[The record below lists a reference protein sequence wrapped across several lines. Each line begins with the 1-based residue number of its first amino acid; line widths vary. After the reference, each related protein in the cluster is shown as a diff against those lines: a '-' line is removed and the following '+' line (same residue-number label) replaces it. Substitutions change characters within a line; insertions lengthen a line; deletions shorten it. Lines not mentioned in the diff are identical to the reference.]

1 MSFQYAIP
9 LPYNLIFPEEA
20 PQELFEYFNGID
32 KEFLKKAGA
41 FLLGLNNRNSKWEDP
56 KDFVALF
63 FSQGNADI
71 ANQILL
77 KIENLGDEYKYTIP
91 YEVSSL
97 KLFEYVFDNEIPNEN
112 ILSQEQ
118 QEVNIFKAY
127 LLLNQL
133 TTEEAGKITAVSLI
147 DVPADRKP
155 AAALIANHF
164 HNFDLTNYD
173 LDKLFSTQMI
183 RSIML
188 FEFLENEPKAK
199 PLLKEFYQKFEVTDY
214 KDFLKRLIPIST
226 AIAMKNKESYT
237 DIDVSNNKDLKS
249 NIDFLEKF
257 SVEDADK
264 IEGFDFKGLRSKP
277 MYKVEE
283 GLYRIISPL
292 FALELLYNGLYWKLK
307 ETNEALP
314 DEERIKDFNGMK
326 TLKFSEIFCLHKI
339 LKKYFGNR
347 YLQYSG
353 EQLDANYEGAPDYY
367 VRNGKRIFLF
377 ESKDILTTAEVKES
391 TDFLKIEKLLSDKL
405 YKPKGI
411 MQIIANVKK
420 ALTNNFGF
428 DNKINPNTVI
438 IYPILVLHNRMFMTA
453 GMNKLLNHWFN
464 DELEKLRQEG
474 FNLSK
479 VRPLVIIDID
489 TLIFN
494 QDVFINKRL
503 DFENCLIEYQEAYI
517 NFTTVGRKY
526 VSEKAALDALKA
538 SYMPFSFFLDS
549 KVDKLGYRKIPA
561 ELREKGYTLF
571 N

>member
-1 MSFQYAIP
+1 MSFQHVAP
-9 LPYNLIFPEEA
+9 LPFNLIFPDEQ
-20 PQELFEYFNGID
+20 PKDLVEYFNGID

-41 FLLGLNNRNSKWEDP
+41 FLLGLNNKNSKWADP
-56 KDFVALF
+56 QDFVQQF
-63 FSQGNADI
+63 FSQGNAEI
-71 ANQILL
+71 ANEILHR
-77 KIENLGDEYKYTIP
+77 IQNLGDEHNYSIP

-97 KLFEYVFDNEIPNEN
+97 KLFEYVFDNEIPNDN
-112 ILSQEQ
+112 VLTQEE
-118 QEVNIFKAY
+118 QEINIFKAY

-133 TTEEAGKITAVSLI
+133 NTEEAGKITGASLV
-147 DVPADRKP
+147 DVPTDRKP

-183 RSIML
+183 RSIMF
-188 FEFLENEPKAK
+188 FEFLENEPHAK
-199 PLLKEFYQKFEVTDY
+199 SLLTAFYEKFGVTDY
-214 KDFLKRLIPIST
+214 KDFLKRLIPISA
-226 AIAMKNKESYT
+226 AIAMKDKESYT
-237 DIDVSNNKDLKS
+237 DIDVSNNEDLKS
-249 NIDFLEKF
+249 NIDFLEKLI
-257 SVEDADK
+257 VEDTEK
-264 IEGFDFKGLRSKP
+264 IEGLDFKGLRSKP
-277 MYKVEE
+277 LYKVEE

-314 DEERIKDFNGMK
+314 DDERIKDFNGMK
-326 TLKFSEIFCLHKI
+326 TLKFSEIFSLHKI

-353 EQLDANYEGAPDYY
+353 EQLDANYDGAPDYY
-367 VRNGKRIFLF
+367 VRNGKRVFLF

-420 ALTNNFGF
+420 ALTNTFGF
-428 DNKINPNTVI
+428 DNKVNPNTVI
-438 IYPILVLHNRMFMTA
+438 IYPILILHNRMFMTA

-464 DELEKLRQEG
+464 DELEKLQQEG
-474 FNLSK
+474 FNVSK

-494 QDVFINKRL
+494 QDVFISKKL
-503 DFENCLIEYQEAYI
+503 DFEECLIEYQDTYI
-517 NFTTVGRKY
+517 NFTTAGRKY
-526 VSEKAALDALKA
+526 VSERAAIDALTD
-538 SYMPFSFFLDS
+538 SYMPFSLFLDS
-549 KVDKLGYRKIPA
+549 KVDKLGLRKIPA
-561 ELREKGYTLF
+561 ELMERGYTLF
-571 N
+571 D